1 MTAITMPTIFINGYI
16 YDKLN
21 ESSQSDNQIKF
32 FPASPTAIDD
42 FTEQFPEGNQ
52 FYVYDRMLKMRRT
65 PFPHIKEEQMLIYF
79 YARGA
84 NPIVDLYESTQKIVD
99 LLDRGDE
106 SGEEINSWIKSQLD
120 ENSLYVVD
128 RGLNT
133 EKSFKPIFFH
143 SFKLFQLEETADIID
158 FGTARTWAGNKL
170 IIDYKYHIPKDFN
183 YSEES

>member
-16 YDKLN
+16 FDKLN
-21 ESSQSDNQIKF
+21 ESSRNDDQVKF

-42 FTEQFPEGNQ
+42 FTEQFPEGNK

-106 SGEEINSWIKSQLD
+106 SGEEINAWIRDQLD

-128 RGLNT
+128 RGLDT
-133 EKSFKPIFFH
+133 EKSFKPVFFH